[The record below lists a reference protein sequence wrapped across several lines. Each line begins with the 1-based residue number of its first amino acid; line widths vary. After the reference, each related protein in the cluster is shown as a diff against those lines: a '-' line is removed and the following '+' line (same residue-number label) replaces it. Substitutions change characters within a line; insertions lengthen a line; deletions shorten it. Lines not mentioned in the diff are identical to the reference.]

1 MIELEHVTKR
11 YHATAA
17 VVDDVSMAVA
27 KDEFFVIIGS
37 SGAGKSTVLK
47 MINQLVLPSAGTI
60 RIDGRD
66 VRDARIEQL
75 RRRIGYVIQ
84 SIGLFPHWTVARNI
98 ATVPELLGWPAV
110 RSRERA
116 AALLGQLKLPPEVY
130 LDKYPH
136 QLSIGQQQ
144 RVGIARALAA
154 DQDILL
160 MDEPFGAL
168 DPITRE
174 ALQGEIAE
182 IQRASR
188 KTVVFVTHDMDEAL
202 RLGSRIAVMDG
213 GRLIQVG
220 TPVELLT
227 APASDFV
234 RELIGRDDLGIK
246 LLGLA
251 TVESRLRA
259 GDGAPGAP
267 IAAAASLRQA
277 LSRMVAEGRDRLAVA
292 DGEGRT
298 LGAIHLVDL
307 LRR

>member
-11 YHATAA
+11 YGAA
-17 VVDDVSMAVA
+17 IAVA
-27 KDEFFVIIGS
+27 DLSFAIASGEFCALIGG
-37 SGAGKSTVLK
+37 SGAGKSTALK
-47 MINQLVLPSAGTI
+47 MINQLVPQSEGTI
-60 RIDGRD
+60 RIDGED
-66 VRDARIEQL
+66 VRTLDPARL

-98 ATVPELLGWPAV
+98 STVPELLGWPGVKA
-110 RSRERA
+110 RERA
-116 AALLGQLKLPPEVY
+116 AALLAQLKLPPGQF

-154 DQDILL
+154 DPEILL

-168 DPITRE
+168 DPITRD
-174 ALQGEIAE
+174 ALQAEIAE

-188 KTVVFVTHDMDEAL
+188 KTVVFVTHDMEEAL
-202 RLGSRIAVMDG
+202 RLASRIAVMDR
-213 GRLIQVG
+213 GRLVQLG

-227 APASDFV
+227 APDTDFV
-234 RELIGRDDLGIK
+234 RDLVGRDDLGVK

-251 TVESRLRA
+251 EVASRLRP
-259 GDGAPGAP
+259 GETAPGEP
-267 IAAAASLRQA
+267 IAATASLRQA
-277 LSRMVAEGRDRLAVA
+277 LSRMVAEGSDRLPVA
-292 DGEGRT
+292 GPAGETEGV
-298 LGAIHLVDL
+298 IHLADL